1 MRVISGKIRT
11 WGVRVKFLD
20 LLATGI
26 DTLNE
31 YIGRGAAWVALL
43 MVLVQFAVV
52 IMRYVFSIGFI
63 PMQESIWYMHGILFM
78 FGAGYTLLHDGHV
91 RVDIFYREASARR
104 KALVDM
110 VGALVF
116 LIPLMALTMWLSWS
130 YVINSWKTLEGS
142 TEISGLPLIFLYKTV
157 IWVFAILLGLQAIS
171 MAIRGLQTLL
181 GDETHLKTSGD

>member
-1 MRVISGKIRT
+1 MR
-11 WGVRVKFLD
+11 FLNA
-20 LLATGI
+20 LATSI
-26 DTLNE
+26 DNLNE
-31 YIGRGAAWVALL
+31 YIGRGVAWVALI

-78 FGAGYTLLHDGHV
+78 CGAGYTLLHDGHV
-91 RVDIFYREASARR
+91 RVDILYREASAKR

-110 VGALVF
+110 IGALVF
-116 LIPLMALTMWLSWS
+116 LVPLCILTMWLSWS

-157 IWVFAILLGLQAIS
+157 IWVFAILLGLQGVA
-171 MAIRGLQTLL
+171 MAIRGFQTLV
-181 GDETHLKTSGD
+181 DEKILKTSGS

>member
-1 MRVISGKIRT
+1 M
-11 WGVRVKFLD
+11 KFLNA
-20 LLATGI
+20 LATGI

-31 YIGRGAAWVALL
+31 YTGRGIAWVALI

-63 PMQESIWYMHGILFM
+63 PMQESIWYMHGTLFM
-78 FGAGYTLLHDGHV
+78 VGAGYTLLHDGHV

-104 KALVDM
+104 KALVNM
-110 VGALVF
+110 IGALVF
-116 LIPLMALTMWLSWS
+116 LIPLMLLTFWLSWS

-157 IWVFAILLGLQAIS
+157 IWVFAVLLGLQAIS
-171 MAIRGLQTLL
+171 MAIRSLQTLL
-181 GDETHLKTSGD
+181 DDDPGLKTGRS